1 MKIFNR
7 LSVKQTIIGSGNTCA
22 VKSDQRV
29 QELLEHG
36 FEILRGP
43 SGPQTPPP
51 RILSGPAVP
60 TLPHDPPL
68 PLRSHTIEILQEGDY
83 WSLAIDGAEV
93 LQHGSR
99 AACLHMLELITTP
112 GAGEAEL

>member
-1 MKIFNR
+1 VKIFNR
-7 LSVKQTIIGSGNTCA
+7 TRAGD
-22 VKSDQRV
+22 SDRRA
-29 QELLEHG
+29 QELLENG

-43 SGPQTPPP
+43 SGPLTPPP

-68 PLRSHTIEILQEGDY
+68 PLRSHYIEILQEGDC

-93 LQHGSR
+93 LQHVSR
-99 AACLHMLELITTP
+99 AACLHMLELITAP
-112 GAGEAEL
+112 GAGEAEP

>member
-7 LSVKQTIIGSGNTCA
+7 TRAGD
-22 VKSDQRV
+22 SDRRV
-29 QELLEHG
+29 QELLENG

-51 RILSGPAVP
+51 RILSGPDVP

-68 PLRSHTIEILQEGDY
+68 PLCSHYIEILQEAEY

-99 AACLHMLELITTP
+99 AACLRMLELITTP
-112 GAGEAEL
+112 EADHIGDADEMVEEDKNVQ